1 MVIDILV
8 YYRVCTIS
16 FAMRIFPCR
25 FNILLTNTEFLFYV
39 NTATNVQHPPVCAGV
54 AARGNPW
61 LVPSFPAS
69 LPPA

>member
-1 MVIDILV
+1 MVIDVWYTTEYVRFPLQ
-8 YYRVCTIS
+8 CE
-16 FAMRIFPCR
+16 FFPCR
-25 FNILLTNTEFLFYV
+25 FNLLLTNTEFLFYV